1 MRAERDTIIGDSR
14 YSLGLLDRGERVVA
28 LADGRG
34 DRVAEI
40 PLAMLLAIILAGEA
54 LAFPRARRQHAG
66 QLAFDVDAGLTAV
79 AELRQEVVRD
89 VDVAVGSE
97 HVIVR
102 VAGDDD
108 RFGHVDGAMPAFLVV
123 IEPVRAARDLEEA
136 RIEDGLCRRA
146 LARCR
151 RSAR

>member
-1 MRAERDTIIGDSR
+1 MRAERDTIMGDGR
-14 YSLGLLDRGERVVA
+14 DRLGLLDGRESVVA
-28 LADGRG
+28 LADARG

-40 PLAMLLAIILAGEA
+40 PFAMLLAIILAGKA
-54 LAFPRARRQHAG
+54 LALPLARGQHAG
-66 QLAFDVDAGLTAV
+66 QLPFDVDAGLASE

-108 RFGHVDGAMPAFLVV
+108 RLGYVDVPVPALLVV
-123 IEPVRAARDLEEA
+123 VEPARHDDRRTRLRSPAAA
-136 RIEDGLCRRA
+136 
-146 LARCR
+146 
-151 RSAR
+151 